1 MKFFVNSDNI
11 SGKSSDNERINKICS
26 ALESLGHTATNCG
39 VGSNNHSF
47 PDKHGCTGS
56 DCVWVCVYGGYCA
69 GTMYDQTGYWSNYF
83 QKKLGQAKMVYVF
96 VWKPEG
102 AIRIKAYDRN
112 NLGRAH
118 DDNFSPSFSPIPNIG
133 KYLAS
138 KGVSWWEGTT
148 DEIIQQIKNKQITG
162 AGLDGFSG
170 GASGTS
176 TGTGSTTPST
186 YGDMILDLIKSLD
199 GEVMAL
205 QYENKVKI
213 CRIPNPCKAKLWAT
227 EGLNIVEDSV
237 TVKDYNPETTN
248 KLYVKWTDG
257 LIIVN
262 NPKLIERF
270 GEKEEIIKA
279 VRYETVTTTTS
290 NSTDSNT
297 TTNED
302 GSTTTTNSDGSS
314 TTTYSD
320 GSSVTTDSSGN
331 ATSITGGTNSQAAK
345 SIKMGKNKKIVKASE
360 RVKGERYITVISN
373 GKPAGYI
380 HLSKSEASKITEG
393 SAKTKIP
400 VRSSLSKMKKG
411 ERYKRV
417 YKNGKLIKLIWVK
430 KSYSG
435 PMHIYL

>member
-1 MKFFVNSDNI
+1 MGLKFFVNSDNI

-26 ALESLGHTATNCG
+26 ALQSLGHTATNCG

-47 PDKHGCTGS
+47 PDKHGCTQS

-83 QKKLGQAKMVYVF
+83 QKKLGQAKLVYVF

-102 AIRIKAYDRN
+102 AIQVKAYDRN

-138 KGVSWWEGTT
+138 KNVGWWEGTT
-148 DEIIQQIKNKQITG
+148 DQIIQQIKNKQITG
-162 AGLDGFSG
+162 ASLEGFSG
-170 GASGTS
+170 GSSGDSTSSGTS
-176 TGTGSTTPST
+176 NSST
-186 YGDMILDLIKSLD
+186 YGDMILDLIKPLD

-257 LIIVN
+257 LIIIN

-279 VRYETVTTTTS
+279 VRFETVTTTTNNS
-290 NSTDSNT
+290 NDGTT

-314 TTTYSD
+314 TTSYTD
-320 GSSVTTDSSGN
+320 GSSVTTDSNGN
-331 ATSITGGTNSQAAK
+331 VTTLNGGTDSQAY
-345 SIKMGKNKKIVKASE
+345 IKMGKNKKIVKASE
-360 RVKGERYITVISN
+360 RKAGERYITVISN

-380 HLSKSEASKITEG
+380 HLSKSEAKQIMDG
-393 SAKTKIP
+393 SGSSKIP
-400 VRSSLSKMKKG
+400 VRSSLSRMKKG

-417 YKNGKLIKLIWVK
+417 YKNGKLIKLIWVPHNYK
-430 KSYSG
+430 G
-435 PMHIYL
+435 AMRINL